1 MSVTSAPRS
10 GGRSAAQAV
19 FPTQGNTALQPE
31 PAATLEQPPEQRPDP
46 GQSPKAAP
54 RLRVAPPLP
63 VMVPRA
69 PFIALV
75 LVLVVGGVLGI
86 LVLNTKINEN
96 AFRLHDLQQRQAT
109 LDQRQ
114 QELEQRLAGY
124 ESPNN
129 LAAAACKLGLV
140 PAGAPAFIRLPDGRL
155 IGVPEPASGEP
166 CVSSRQASGAGR

>member
-1 MSVTSAPRS
+1 VF
-10 GGRSAAQAV
+10 AA
-19 FPTQGNTALQPE
+19 QGNTRLKPAHAPRPE
-31 PAATLEQPPEQRPDP
+31 QRLEQPPEHGPL
-46 GQSPKAAP
+46 QSLKAAP
-54 RLRVAPPLP
+54 RPRVAPPLP

-69 PFIALV
+69 PFIALI

-114 QELEQRLAGY
+114 QELEQLLADY

-129 LAAAACKLGLV
+129 LAAAACKLGQV
-140 PAGAPAFIRLPDGRL
+140 PAGAPAFILLPVGRV
-155 IGVPEPASGEP
+155 IGEPEPASGDP
-166 CVSSRQASGAGR
+166 CVSSRQANGAGR